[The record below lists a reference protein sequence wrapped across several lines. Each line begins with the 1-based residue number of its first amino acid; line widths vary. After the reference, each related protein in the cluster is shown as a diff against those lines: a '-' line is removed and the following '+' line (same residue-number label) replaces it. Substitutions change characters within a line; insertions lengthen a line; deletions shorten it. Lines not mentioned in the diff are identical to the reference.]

1 MPVAVRNAT
10 KTVVILSN
18 PDGESLEWQYAGHP
32 DGSDVIEIS
41 EEVWASAKLRRA
53 KNRGILAETT
63 PEALDAAYAAQR
75 TFLAQKATDEA
86 AKIQE
91 ALSLGTPNQPIVISA
106 ADMET
111 FVGSRVRDGEVLERA
126 MNEAEQRSAAIADSN
141 PMAAVNAA
149 AEQE

>member
-32 DGSDVIEIS
+32 DGADVIEVS

-63 PEALDAAYAAQR
+63 PEALEEAYAAQR
-75 TFLAQKATDEA
+75 TFLAQKNTDKA
-86 AKIQE
+86 AEIQA
-91 ALSLGTPNQPIVISA
+91 ALSLGTPDRPIVISA
-106 ADMET
+106 TDMEE
-111 FVGSRVRDGEVLERA
+111 FVGSKVRDGEMLERA
-126 MNEAEQRSAAIADSN
+126 MADTQQSN
-141 PMAAVNAA
+141 PMAVVNAA